1 MLSKDGLVSVV
12 EQERYKK
19 RIQKLSSETLHLIL
33 KDPSK
38 AYEYARKNV
47 DKSVATHLKSEYIEM
62 MVNGMRIL
70 AQAILKERDK
80 HVSKT

>member
-1 MLSKDGLVSVV
+1 MLSKDELVSAV
-12 EQERYKK
+12 EQKRYKR
-19 RIQKLSSETLHLIL
+19 RIQKLSSETLRLIL

-47 DKSVATHLKSEYIEM
+47 DKGVATHLKSEYIEM
-62 MVNGMRIL
+62 MVDGMKIL